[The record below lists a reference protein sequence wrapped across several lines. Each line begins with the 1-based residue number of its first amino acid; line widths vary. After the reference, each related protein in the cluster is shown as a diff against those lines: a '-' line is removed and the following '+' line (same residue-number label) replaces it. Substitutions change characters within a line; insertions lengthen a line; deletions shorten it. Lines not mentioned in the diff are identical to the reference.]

1 MNATRIRLGLLFGL
15 ILLVFGFG
23 ASQGGLSAQQILNL
37 VNQDRQ
43 RQGLEVLTLNPT
55 LNLAAFAKAED
66 MVSRNYFAH
75 IGPDGSQPWD
85 WFRALGYNYTYAGE
99 NLAVGY
105 SDPHE
110 LENSWMSSPKHRANI
125 LSPLYSD
132 MGLAVITQNN
142 TTVVVQFFGSKNQL
156 VTLRE

>member
-1 MNATRIRLGLLFGL
+1 MNATRIRLGLLFG
-15 ILLVFGFG
+15 IVLLVFGLSTKQEGF
-23 ASQGGLSAQQILNL
+23 SAQEILNL
-37 VNQDRQ
+37 VNHDRQ

-75 IGPDGSQPWD
+75 VGPDGSQPWD
-85 WFRALGYNYTYAGE
+85 WFEAMGYQYTYAGE

-110 LENSWMSSPKHRANI
+110 LESSWMSSPQHRANI
-125 LSPLYSD
+125 LSPFYSD
-132 MGLAVITQNN
+132 IGLAVVTQNN
-142 TTVVVQFFGSKNQL
+142 TTVVVQFFGSKQHL